1 MKKKKTKEIDQTKD
15 VQKEVF
21 QATVVNVLNKQVKVL
36 SEGNIISCQIPGSLL
51 TSKNTLIVGD
61 QVEVEHTGN
70 DQYRLDHIHT
80 RTTAVYRGN
89 RRGPGEEVLIAANV
103 QCLLVIVTADYLL
116 HQAGYIESAI
126 IAAKRAGIQVGVFI
140 SKWDLIGESSQ
151 ALLQEKLTY
160 YQNTTDFLFVGSA
173 CVRQEELINK
183 VEGKTVVVVGDRSC
197 GKTSLIRKSVNELTK
212 IEKYKGNIAST
223 NNSILESGFNRTLW
237 IDTPGFRNFALQEIS
252 EEERIEVFPEIAQL
266 TKGCY
271 FRNCTHVHED
281 GCQVLEALRA
291 KKIRRDRY
299 GSYQKMIIT
308 KAESDMESK
317 IDYRRSACTESF
329 PCKVCGA
336 LVVPVGAGSQHRNH
350 CPKCLSSIHVDIEPG
365 DRASLCQGIMEPVSV
380 WVRKGGEWA
389 IIHRCKE
396 CGDLSS
402 NRIAADDNPALLMS
416 IAVKPLAMTPFPL
429 NKLEDIFKQ

>member
-1 MKKKKTKEIDQTKD
+1 MKKKKIKEIDQTKD
-15 VQKEVF
+15 SQKEVF
-21 QATVVNVLNKQVKVL
+21 QATVVDILNKQVKVL
-36 SEGNIISCQIPGSLL
+36 SEGNIISCLIPGSLL
-51 TSKNTLIVGD
+51 TSKNALIVGD
-61 QVEVEHTGN
+61 QVEVELTGN
-70 DQYRLDHIHT
+70 DQYRLNHIHT

-89 RRGPGEEVLIAANV
+89 RRGSGEEILIAANV
-103 QCLLVIVTADYLL
+103 QCLLAIVTADYLL

-126 IAAKRAGIQVGVFI
+126 IAAKRAGIQVGIFV
-140 SKWDLIGESSQ
+140 SKWDLIGENAQ
-151 ALLQEKLTY
+151 DLLQEKLTY
-160 YQNTTDFLFVGSA
+160 YQNTVGFVFVGSA
-173 CVRQEELINK
+173 CERQEELLNK
-183 VEGKTVVVVGDRSC
+183 AEGKTIVVIGDRSC
-197 GKTSLIRKSVNELTK
+197 GKTSLIRGCLNELAK
-212 IEKYKGNIAST
+212 IEKHKGNIAST
-223 NNSILESGFNRTLW
+223 HNSVLQAGFNGTLW
-237 IDTPGFRNFALQEIS
+237 IDTPGFRDFALQEIS
-252 EEERIEVFPEIAQL
+252 EEERNEVFPEIALL

-281 GCQVLEALRA
+281 GCQVLEAIRA

-299 GSYQKMIIT
+299 DSYQKMIDT
-308 KAESDMESK
+308 KATSDTESK

-336 LVVPVGAGSQHRNH
+336 LVVPDGAGSQHRNH